1 MGPPVCSCSPSLPE
15 QAQKALRVPGNSGK
29 QLQALKN
36 QRHRNEEAQGGRQS
50 RRVLGRAWLHVCL
63 QRPPKEAL
71 SASPPRV
78 NLPKK
83 AEHTPVPEW
92 SPGALPLFG
101 SPAWRAKVAL
111 FQVTGDL
118 WTWGGGGKVSS
129 LLRRIQGGGEG
140 WSGRKGEGQ
149 GQVIGWKGLKAGSL
163 LRVGSQLEKGTGIW
177 LQVP

>member
-1 MGPPVCSCSPSLPE
+1 MSPPVCSPSLPE

-63 QRPPKEAL
+63 QGPPKEAL

-78 NLPKK
+78 NLPNK

-118 WTWGGGGKVSS
+118 WTWGRGGKVSS

-163 LRVGSQLEKGTGIW
+163 LRVESQLEKGTGIW